1 MEINNYILEIKNLSK
16 KFPGVKALDNI
27 NLKIRKGDVHALL
40 GENGAGKSTFV
51 KIISGEFITTRG
63 EIMLNGT
70 SWRATSPQAAE
81 HAGIVRVPQE
91 PSVIEDLSIAENLFI
106 GHIPGKGGFINYKKL
121 FHDAEVLLSEVGLNL
136 DVKKKADTLSVANQ
150 QMLIL
155 AAALY
160 HDLKVIILD
169 EPTASITQQEADKL
183 FEIMETL
190 KQKGIAIIFISHR
203 LDEVFQICDNITVL
217 RDGNVSGQTAV
228 KDSSIEKLVTMMVGR
243 EVVYPE
249 KGTPVAQEGITPV
262 LEVKKLSLPGAFKDV
277 SFKIYPGEILG
288 VGGLMGSGRTEIAKA
303 IFGVYKPTGG
313 QIFLNGKEV
322 TINSPQKAIKSGI
335 GMVPEDRKEGALFL
349 NQSVRAN
356 LTFLIRKSIS
366 KLGCVVKRKELDVYT
381 EFQKKLAIK
390 TVSPDTYISG
400 LSGGNQQKVIIG
412 RWLAVR
418 PDLLILDEP
427 TRGIDIAAKAE
438 VHKLM
443 RELVKNGVCI
453 LMISS
458 ELPEVL
464 TMANRIIV
472 MHEGKINGILDSSEA
487 TEEIIIRKA
496 SGL

>member
-1 MEINNYILEIKNLSK
+1 
-16 KFPGVKALDNI
+16 
-27 NLKIRKGDVHALL
+27 
-40 GENGAGKSTFV
+40 
-51 KIISGEFITTRG
+51 
-63 EIMLNGT
+63 
-70 SWRATSPQAAE
+70 
-81 HAGIVRVPQE
+81 
-91 PSVIEDLSIAENLFI
+91 
-106 GHIPGKGGFINYKKL
+106 
-121 FHDAEVLLSEVGLNL
+121 
-136 DVKKKADTLSVANQ
+136 
-150 QMLIL
+150 
-155 AAALY
+155 
-160 HDLKVIILD
+160 DLKVIILD

>member
-1 MEINNYILEIKNLSK
+1 MGSNSVLEIRNVTK
-16 KFPGVKALDNI
+16 KFSGTTALDNVSMRLQPGEI
-27 NLKIRKGDVHALL
+27 HALL
-40 GENGAGKSTFV
+40 GENGAGKSTLV
-51 KIISGEFITTRG
+51 KIISGEYTATKG
-63 EIMLNGT
+63 EILLNGS
-70 SWRATSPQAAE
+70 SWWANSPQAAE
-81 HAGIVRVPQE
+81 QAGIVRVPQE
-91 PSVIEDLSIAENLFI
+91 PSVVEDLSIAENLFI
-106 GHIPGKGGFINYKKL
+106 GHIPSKGGFINYRKL
-121 FHDAEVLLSEVGLNL
+121 YHDAELLLQEVDLKL

-169 EPTASITQQEADKL
+169 EPTASITQQEAGKL
-183 FEIMETL
+183 FEIMEVL
-190 KQKGIAIIFISHR
+190 KEKGIAIIFISHR

-217 RDGNVSGQTAV
+217 RDGKVSGQTAV
-228 KDSSIEKLVTMMVGR
+228 KDSTVGKLVAMMVGR

-249 KGTPVAQEGITPV
+249 KGAKVIRDGVTPV
-262 LEVKKLSLPGAFKDV
+262 LEVKNLSLAGAFKDV
-277 SFKIYPGEILG
+277 SFKVYPGEILG
-288 VGGLMGSGRTEIAKA
+288 LSGLMGSGRTEIAKT

-313 QIFLNGKEV
+313 QIFLNGKEMLFG
-322 TINSPQKAIKSGI
+322 SPQKAIMSGI
-335 GMVPEDRKEGALFL
+335 GMVPEDRKEEALFM

-356 LTFLIRKSIS
+356 LTFIIRKKIS
-366 KLGCVVKRKELDVYT
+366 KLGYVIKKRDMKIYN

-390 TVSPDTYISG
+390 TASPDAYISG

-412 RWLAVR
+412 RWLAAQ

-427 TRGIDIAAKAE
+427 TRGIDVAAKAE

-443 RELVKNGVCI
+443 GELVKNGICI

-472 MHEGKINGILDSSEA
+472 MHEGRINGLLNSSEA
-487 TEEIIIRKA
+487 TEELIIRKA